1 MGLEPVEARHH
12 YDGTLVQPA
21 HVGGLGRIA
30 ATASIPKD
38 DRTPLVHTY
47 TATEYSDISRID
59 AIKQVQG
66 RIEGD
71 NAVSKADGGDSI
83 TFSFN
88 DSEGK
93 KVDISD
99 VHADV
104 TVYDF
109 GLYKTQTEAEEHTL
123 ATFTVDPT
131 VDGSTAT
138 QALSDVAAHLPAN
151 AADDDIQSLFI
162 EPHYTSNGDD
172 AAMVTTAMIDDFTDY
187 QPPAQ

>member
-1 MGLEPVEARHH
+1 MKSLPTWASNPSKPGTITTAPLSSLRTSVGLAVLPPR
-12 YDGTLVQPA
+12 
-21 HVGGLGRIA
+21 
-30 ATASIPKD
+30 
-38 DRTPLVHTY
+38 
-47 TATEYSDISRID
+47 

-138 QALSDVAAHLPAN
+138 LALSDVAAHLPAK

-162 EPHYTSNGDD
+162 ELHYTSNGDD

-187 QPPAQ
+187 RPPAQ